1 MAQTLQVSISD
12 QAKSLIDQL
21 VESGRYASA
30 DEVVTSALALMRP
43 ASWNEAWSATEVH
56 RQIELGMQS
65 IEREGVVPGHM
76 VKSRL
81 QAIRESRTKDA

>member
-1 MAQTLQVSISD
+1 MAQILHVSISD

-30 DEVVTSALALMRP
+30 DEVVGSALALMRP
-43 ASWNEAWSATEVH
+43 TPWNEAWSATEIH
-56 RQIELGMQS
+56 NQIELGVQS
-65 IEREGVVPGHM
+65 IEREGVVPGHL

-81 QAIRESRTKDA
+81 QAIRDSRTKDA